1 MAHAISK
8 EIKERV
14 EKLRTTIDYHRYL
27 YHVENRQEISD
38 EALDSLKKELFDLE
52 ERYPSLVTPDSP
64 TQRVAGKPLAAFTKV
79 RHKVSQWSF
88 NDAFSEEDFRAF
100 DERVRRFL
108 AKTKFA
114 GRPFTYSAELKID
127 GLKIICEYEKGLLV
141 RAATRGDGIVGE
153 DVTANIRTIQSVPL
167 RLREETDCIVEG
179 EVFLSKKQ
187 FEKVNKEQKK
197 AGGPLYANPRN
208 LAAGTVRQL
217 NPEIVAKRNL
227 DVFIYDMARTSG
239 TMPQNQMEELT
250 LLKAL
255 GFKVNPHVRHA
266 KDVSGVLAFW
276 KEWQKKADKEDYWVD
291 GVVVK
296 VNERNVQ
303 EALGYTGKAPRYAIA
318 LKFPAEQV
326 TTVVE
331 DIVLQVGR
339 TGVLTPVAHLRPVRV
354 AGSVVSRATLHN
366 EDEIKRLDVRIGDTV
381 ILQKAGDVIPDIVS
395 VLTEMR
401 PSTDSIPSTSSG
413 QVNSPQAGSGQALL
427 KKFVWPRKIAA
438 CGGSGRIERVPGQAA
453 WRCVSKKSFAQLS
466 RKLAHFASKKALDI
480 EGLGSATV
488 ELLLR
493 EGLVSA
499 FDDFFT
505 LEKGDVENLEGFGEV
520 SAQNLISAIDKAR
533 EVPLARLLVGLS
545 IDQVGE
551 ETAEDLAEHFSLAE
565 LQKAS
570 EEDLMRVEGV
580 GEVVA
585 HSIVSWFCD
594 KEHSAMLARLLEHI
608 TIRKEEAGTVPKTLR
623 GKTFVLTGTL
633 DSMTRDEAK
642 GEIRKRGGAVSS
654 SVSAK
659 TDYVVAGDNPG
670 SKYDKAVE
678 LGVTVLN
685 EDEFASMMRT

>member
-1 MAHAISK
+1 MVLKVPKNAQ
-8 EIKERV
+8 ERA
-14 EKLRTTIDYHRYL
+14 EKLRQTINRHRYL
-27 YHVENRQEISD
+27 YHVENSQEISD

-52 ERYPSLVTPDSP
+52 EQYPSLVTPDSP
-64 TQRVAGKPLAAFTKV
+64 TQRVAGKPLDEFAKV
-79 RHKVSQWSF
+79 RHKVLQWSF
-88 NDAFSEEDFRAF
+88 NDAFGEEDFRAF

-108 AKTKFA
+108 AKTALADTQFS
-114 GRPFTYSAELKID
+114 YSVELKID
-127 GLKIICEYEKGLLV
+127 GLKIICEYEDGLLI
-141 RAATRGDGIVGE
+141 RAATRGDGVIGE
-153 DVTANIRTIQSVPL
+153 DVTQNVRTIESVPL
-167 RLREETDCIVEG
+167 RLNERINCIVEG
-179 EVFLSKKQ
+179 EVYISKKQ
-187 FEKVNKEQKK
+187 FERVNKAQKK
-197 AGGPLYANPRN
+197 KGEAIYANPRN
-208 LAAGTVRQL
+208 LAAGTLRQL
-217 NPEIVAKRNL
+217 DARIVANRKL
-227 DVFIYDMARTSG
+227 EAFLYDLAQTSG
-239 TMPQNQMEELT
+239 TMPKEQIKELEM
-250 LLKAL
+250 LRQL
-255 GFKVNPHVRHA
+255 GFKVNPHFKHCKKLGDVLTFWRH
-266 KDVSGVLAFW
+266 
-276 KEWQKKADKEDYWVD
+276 WQKRAPKEDYWID

-326 TTVVE
+326 TTIVE
-331 DIVLQVGR
+331 DIILQVGR

-401 PSTDSIPSTSSG
+401 PSTSG
-413 QVNSPQAGSGQALL
+413 GQAPL
-427 KKFVWPRKIAA
+427 KKFTWPKRVEA
-438 CGGSGRIERVPGQAA
+438 CGGDGLIERVPGQAA

-480 EGLGSATV
+480 EGLGYATV

-505 LEKGDVENLEGFGEV
+505 LEKGDVEDLEGFGEV

-533 EVPLARLLVGLS
+533 KVPLARLLAGLS

-551 ETAEDLAEHFSLAE
+551 ETAEDLAERFSLEE
-565 LQKAS
+565 LRGVTK
-570 EEDLMRVEGV
+570 EELIRVEGI

-594 KEHSAMLARLLEHI
+594 KEHSAMLDRLLEHI
-608 TIRKEEAGTVPKTLR
+608 TIQKEEAEAVSQTLR
-623 GKTFVLTGTL
+623 GRMFVLTGTM

-642 GEIRKRGGAVSS
+642 KEIRKRGGAVSS

-659 TDYVVAGDNPG
+659 TDYVIAGDNPG
-670 SKYDKAVE
+670 SKYDKARE

-685 EDEFASMMRT
+685 EEEFVSMMQT